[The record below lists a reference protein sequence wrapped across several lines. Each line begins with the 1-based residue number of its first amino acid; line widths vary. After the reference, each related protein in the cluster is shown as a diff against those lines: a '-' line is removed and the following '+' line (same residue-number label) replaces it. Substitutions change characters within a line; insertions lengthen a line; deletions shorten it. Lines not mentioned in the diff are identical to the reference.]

1 MTEQEFR
8 KQFARRL
15 ELLMEDRGIS
25 RQELTNRT
33 GISAMTISRYLN
45 AKHTAQIDIIVKIA
59 KALSCTVDELVN

>member
-33 GISAMTISRYLN
+33 GISEMTISRYLN
-45 AKHTAQIDIIVKIA
+45 AKHTAQIDIVVKIA

>member
-33 GISAMTISRYLN
+33 GISAMTISRYLS
-45 AKHTAQIDIIVKIA
+45 AKHTAQIDIVVKIA